1 MPMGRPPAKLTVD
14 FSGIEVRQG
23 SVHLPEG
30 DYLVEVA
37 NCEMLAKKDDESRK
51 YLNWALRVVLPE
63 AYRGK
68 TVYYR
73 TSLVKESLWNLRKFL
88 VDLLGEDKVPQKAVD
103 IPLAAI
109 VARKPQVGVT
119 LQDDE
124 YNGKIKSEVAVTFSK
139 SEYQSDQKTLGAD
152 AVDDSNGQSEETDED
167 TDEIDLDDL

>member
-1 MPMGRPPAKLTVD
+1 MPMGKPPAKLTVD

-37 NCEMLAKKDDESRK
+37 GCEIRSKKDDESRK

-63 AYRGK
+63 QYRGK

-73 TSLVKESLWNLRKFL
+73 TSLVRESLWNLRKFL
-88 VDLLGEDKVPQKAVD
+88 VDLLGEDKVPQRAVD
-103 IPLAAI
+103 IPLATI
-109 VARKPQVGVT
+109 VAKKPQVGVT

-124 YNGKIKSEVAVTFSK
+124 YEGKLKSEVAVTFSK
-139 SEYQSDQKTLGAD
+139 SEYQSDQSSLAPK
-152 AVDDSNGQSEETDED
+152 DDEDEAEETED

>member
-1 MPMGRPPAKLTVD
+1 MPMGKPPAKLTVD
-14 FSGIEVRQG
+14 FSGVEVRQG

-30 DYLVEVA
+30 DYLMEVV
-37 NCEMLAKKDDESRK
+37 NCEMLSKKDDESRK

-63 AYRGK
+63 TYKGK

-73 TSLVKESLWNLRKFL
+73 TSLVRESLWNLRKFL

-109 VARKPQVGVT
+109 VAKKPQVGVT

-124 YNGKIKSEVAVTFSK
+124 YNNKIKSEVAVTFSK
-139 SEYQSDQKTLGAD
+139 SEYTADQSTLAGNI
-152 AVDDSNGQSEETDED
+152 DDSNGQSEETDEE